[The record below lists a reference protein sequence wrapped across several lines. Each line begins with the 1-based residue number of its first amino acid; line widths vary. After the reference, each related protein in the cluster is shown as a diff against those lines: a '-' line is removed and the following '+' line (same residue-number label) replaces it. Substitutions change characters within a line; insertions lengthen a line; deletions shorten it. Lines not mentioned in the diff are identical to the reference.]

1 MSLLNFE
8 DDRFRKLFQSL
19 LLPVFSYRHNDKLE
33 GSKEWERGTIIR
45 KGAFEGRVISSREDM
60 SLDFY
65 QGNDTDEF
73 NEEEIE
79 LFIKA
84 NQEYAD
90 ADSESPRPHD
100 ESESEGGQELIAT
113 TKSESDDDLNDIN
126 GIIGISEDTSSSL
139 NDNDGTESTN
149 HDVECENNYDGNET
163 IWAHK
168 DPRDYYNNII
178 NKSLIQQ
185 FRRKQREEPFSHYWY
200 ESIQWY
206 DLFECQDK

>member
-1 MSLLNFE
+1 
-8 DDRFRKLFQSL
+8 
-19 LLPVFSYRHNDKLE
+19 
-33 GSKEWERGTIIR
+33 
-45 KGAFEGRVISSREDM
+45 M

-163 IWAHK
+163 I
-168 DPRDYYNNII
+168 
-178 NKSLIQQ
+178 
-185 FRRKQREEPFSHYWY
+185 
-200 ESIQWY
+200 
-206 DLFECQDK
+206 